1 MMWTRRRPVFH
12 AFGFGRR
19 DWRWSSPADA
29 SAGVA
34 GYWHIPAMTELGL
47 LLEACGRCTL
57 YECTGIGLLFV
68 SPFLSFVQSLECHH
82 AGTGEGDDRTN
93 NETSYAVRMLC
104 QVAPAP
110 WFRQHC
116 LLHLPQRRLASG
128 SLHATRGLRRN
139 QQSSVIWSFN
149 VCRSD
154 CRISR
159 SLETECNR

>member
-1 MMWTRRRPVFH
+1 
-12 AFGFGRR
+12 
-19 DWRWSSPADA
+19 
-29 SAGVA
+29 
-34 GYWHIPAMTELGL
+34 MTELGL

-116 LLHLPQRRLASG
+116 WLHLPQRRLASG

-159 SLETECNR
+159 SCNKVSLEELLNRMQSIACTIFEWLGIASSTLNTLL